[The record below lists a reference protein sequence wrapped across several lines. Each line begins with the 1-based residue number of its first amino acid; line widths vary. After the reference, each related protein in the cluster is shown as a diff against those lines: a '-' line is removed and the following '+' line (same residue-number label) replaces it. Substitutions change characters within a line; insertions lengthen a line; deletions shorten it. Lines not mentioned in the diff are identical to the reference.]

1 MNITHKIK
9 DLSTGLIHTSFQSN
23 TVEGKEI
30 ALNHLTNFGVKNWI
44 DDNTCKVTLFKNII
58 GGKKI
63 KSEPI
68 TKTFK
73 FIK

>member
-23 TVEGKEI
+23 TLEGKEI
-30 ALNHLTNFGVKNWI
+30 ALNRLTNFGVKNWI
-44 DDNTCKVTLFKNII
+44 DDTTCKVSFFRWLPDGNKTL
-58 GGKKI
+58 
-63 KSEPI
+63 SYE
-68 TKTFK
+68 KTFK